1 MSACTIRHSVVCTSS
16 GSIPHPL
23 RGGVNTPQ
31 LSHNTPTR
39 LQGER
44 REREE
49 GDGWG
54 KGRGEEKGREGTP
67 MGWLKP
73 PCSKSWKIRLYRF
86 TSSCHCGTVSH
97 TVYIAMIMVFI
108 FIALCILCL
117 VAFWQPPLI
126 KTHDDDDYDDVTTKC
141 KMQTVV
147 GCGTLAPP
155 PPPPGED
162 PVIAADCMFVQNI
175 E

>member
-1 MSACTIRHSVVCTSS
+1 LHYSPL
-16 GSIPHPL
+16 GSLYEL
-23 RGGVNTPQ
+23 REYPTPPQGGVNTPQ

-73 PCSKSWKIRLYRF
+73 PCSKS
-86 TSSCHCGTVSH
+86 
-97 TVYIAMIMVFI
+97 
-108 FIALCILCL
+108 
-117 VAFWQPPLI
+117 
-126 KTHDDDDYDDVTTKC
+126 
-141 KMQTVV
+141 
-147 GCGTLAPP
+147 
-155 PPPPGED
+155 
-162 PVIAADCMFVQNI
+162 
-175 E
+175 